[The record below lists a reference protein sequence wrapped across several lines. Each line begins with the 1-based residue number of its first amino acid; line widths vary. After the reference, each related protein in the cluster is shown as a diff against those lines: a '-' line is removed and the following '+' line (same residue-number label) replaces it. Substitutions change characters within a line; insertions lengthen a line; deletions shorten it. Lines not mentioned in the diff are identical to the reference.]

1 LIYNVE
7 KSKVSKVVVS
17 LVLIFFLLMPPLSS
31 IADAVGAVSL
41 RKDYVTGENFL
52 YVNLLSKKNVKSV
65 VAKVNSAVK
74 SPQDVVVLA
83 KDSRDY
89 RFSSWLEI
97 KSRFLPLNGVEEE
110 GENSKITSSQDLR
123 VILVVSKL
131 IEQDEKMMMRIKQRF
146 VQATGWT
153 RLSENLDAEVSIWF
167 ADLKA

>member
-1 LIYNVE
+1 
-7 KSKVSKVVVS
+7 
-17 LVLIFFLLMPPLSS
+17 
-31 IADAVGAVSL
+31 
-41 RKDYVTGENFL
+41 
-52 YVNLLSKKNVKSV
+52 
-65 VAKVNSAVK
+65 
-74 SPQDVVVLA
+74 VVLA

-146 VQATGWT
+146 VQTTGWT